1 MTTCMM
7 DSCSVTNNSTEARA
21 TRDKNNVETNNLTK
35 EPNEKKT
42 VLGSSPTCHSAYLET
57 FHLLD
62 NLVQLALRGLIPLL
76 GLFVLVLPLITLL
89 LGTLDLALQLLSAHI
104 CMSKP
109 VI

>member
-1 MTTCMM
+1 M

-62 NLVQLALRGLIPLL
+62 NLVQLALRGLVPLL

>member
-21 TRDKNNVETNNLTK
+21 TRDKNNVETNNLTN
-35 EPNEKKT
+35 EPNENT
-42 VLGSSPTCHSAYLET
+42 VLGSSPTCHSAYLKT

-62 NLVQLALRGLIPLL
+62 NLVQLALRGLVPLL

-109 VI
+109 AI